1 MSDATT
7 TAGKLQVLA
16 KSWWPRH
23 LLADIARLVVD
34 SRRPWLKKAVIR
46 YFLARHT
53 PDMQEAL
60 VEDPF
65 AYPSFNAFFS
75 RALKPQA
82 RPVCTAAETLVAP
95 VDGRVSQFGQLTEG
109 RLLQAK
115 GRDYS
120 LQALLAD
127 AYPRNAQLLHGSW
140 ITLYLAPED
149 YHRVHMPLDGRLLYS
164 THVPGRLFSVAAHSV
179 QHVDQLYARNERLI
193 CEFESA
199 IGNFALVLVGAG
211 FVSGIET
218 RWRGLLQR
226 GNSHVHREDHR
237 AANRHFAKGEE
248 LALFRMGSTV
258 LVLLPEGAAS
268 WNSTLQVQ
276 QRLRMGERIATLAH
290 MENKSVKQ

>member
-1 MSDATT
+1 MTDATAR
-7 TAGKLQVLA
+7 AGKLQALA
-16 KSWWPRH
+16 KRWWPRH
-23 LLADIARLVVD
+23 LLADIARVAVE
-34 SRRPWLKKAVIR
+34 SRRHWLKNAVIR

-60 VEDPF
+60 IEDPF

-82 RPVCTAAETLVAP
+82 RPLCTAADTLVAP
-95 VDGRVSQFGQLTEG
+95 VDGRVSQFGQLAEG

-127 AYPRNAQLLHGSW
+127 AYARNPQLQHGSW
-140 ITLYLAPED
+140 MTLYLAPED
-149 YHRVHMPLDGRLLYS
+149 YHRVHMPLEGRLLHS
-164 THVPGRLFSVAAHSV
+164 THVPGSLFSVGTHSV

-199 IGNFALVLVGAG
+199 IGNFVLVLVGAG

-226 GNSHVHREDHR
+226 GSRHVHSEDHR
-237 AANRHFAKGEE
+237 AANLHFAKGEE

-268 WNSTLQVQ
+268 WDSTLQLQ
-276 QRLRMGERIATLAH
+276 QRLRMGERIATLVL
-290 MENKSVKQ
+290 SRP